1 MSKNKKLVCDTCGRN
16 DFLSQRGVYQH
27 DRIAHPY
34 IPPPAPKRTTEIAP
48 LDEEINNLLNGKHLS
63 IGDVIWLG
71 RKAVITK
78 ITRTE
83 NSNDIEVVLRITK
96 KWWSSEPLN

>member
-1 MSKNKKLVCDTCGRN
+1 MKKFVCKKCGRS

-34 IPPPAPKRTTEIAP
+34 ISPPAPKRTTEIAP
-48 LDEEINNLLNGKHLS
+48 FDEENHILLNGKYLS
-63 IGDVIWLG
+63 IGDVVWLG

-78 ITRTE
+78 MIKTE
-83 NSNDIEVVLRITK
+83 NSNDVEVVLRLTK